1 MKQKVTVIENKG
13 EEIVVGCDKSACEG
27 CHGSMFCS
35 KNEHLFEVLN
45 PAKIDLKQGDKAEI
59 EMPSGKTLSSVFLSL
74 AFPLIM
80 FFPGY
85 FIGRKFSSNELVL
98 LLFGVIFMALGFLI
112 AALFFK
118 KKKKNY
124 MPYVVGK
131 DE

>member
-35 KNEHLFEVLN
+35 KTDNFFEVLN
-45 PAKIDLKQGDKAEI
+45 PEKIELQKGDKAEI

-85 FIGRKFSSNELVL
+85 FIGRKFTSNELVL
-98 LLFGVIFMALGFLI
+98 LLFGVIFMALGFAI

-118 KKKKNY
+118 KKKKHY